1 MKHYVVKLTTFVAAY
16 QHVLFMCFR
25 SFQVFHE
32 SVRVLL
38 ARPDDV
44 STRFAMETR
53 KVNKFGRS
61 HHPGV
66 TLDQDFRCSIIDR
79 IISDRGDPIY
89 GLHSVCSFRAVSIC
103 ASSHVWNLYS
113 CFVEKF
119 QFPWIFWIL
128 SFFPRLQASFRFG

>member
-1 MKHYVVKLTTFVAAY
+1 MKLTTFVAAY
-16 QHVLFMCFR
+16 QHVLFTCFR
-25 SFQVFHE
+25 SFQVFRE

-38 ARPDDV
+38 DHRDDV

-79 IISDRGDPIY
+79 IISDRGDRI
-89 GLHSVCSFRAVSIC
+89 SVRMC
-103 ASSHVWNLYS
+103 
-113 CFVEKF
+113 K
-119 QFPWIFWIL
+119 
-128 SFFPRLQASFRFG
+128 FPRLESLFPLRRKISVSLDLLDLNFFSETSSLL